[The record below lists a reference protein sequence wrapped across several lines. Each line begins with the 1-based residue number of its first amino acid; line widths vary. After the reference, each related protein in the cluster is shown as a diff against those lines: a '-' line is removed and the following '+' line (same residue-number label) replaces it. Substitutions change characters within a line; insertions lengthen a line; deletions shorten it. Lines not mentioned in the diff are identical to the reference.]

1 MINLYLKLE
10 NYSKKKK
17 LFQITFNKS
26 RLRQPKKSTL
36 RTLDAPIITHQSG
49 GMGRDSVTFE

>member
-36 RTLDAPIITHQSG
+36 HTLDAPMIRHQSG
-49 GMGRDSVTFE
+49 GMG